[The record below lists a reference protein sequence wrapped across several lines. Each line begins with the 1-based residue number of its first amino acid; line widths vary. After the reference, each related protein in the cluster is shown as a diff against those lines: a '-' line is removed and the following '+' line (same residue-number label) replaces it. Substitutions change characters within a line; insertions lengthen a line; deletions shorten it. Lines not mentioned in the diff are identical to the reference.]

1 VSFVPLPYVKSMT
14 LKMNTLD
21 TVESATAF
29 SLFIHKIESGQ
40 AIFSHALRALSC
52 ASTKAPSCHSSRIA

>member
-1 VSFVPLPYVKSMT
+1 VSFVPLPYGKSMT

-40 AIFSHALRALSC
+40 AIFSPALRALSC